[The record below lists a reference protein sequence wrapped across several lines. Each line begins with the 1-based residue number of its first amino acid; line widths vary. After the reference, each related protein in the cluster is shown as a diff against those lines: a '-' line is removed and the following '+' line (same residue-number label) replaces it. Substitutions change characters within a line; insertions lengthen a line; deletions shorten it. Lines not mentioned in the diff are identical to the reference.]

1 MQGNLELIPL
11 LIPYWLTSEIKRW
24 NLGLTCTPHLWI
36 ITWETKRW
44 NLGLTLRLLYLNK
57 TRNTKHV
64 TSAGHKQ
71 DFLLYVTITHP
82 SAIKVLQ
89 TTKITKL
96 PLSLPVVFKRWFT
109 ISELKSKYTSCPP
122 GKQIYIHQNQ
132 TLDLHP
138 PNSNSQVLNIR
149 PLALRHQH
157 CHHYPNHLRE
167 VHIH

>member
-11 LIPYWLTSEIKRW
+11 LIPYWLTS
-24 NLGLTCTPHLWI
+24 
-36 ITWETKRW
+36 ETKRW

-96 PLSLPVVFKRWFT
+96 FLSLPVVFKRWFT

>member
-44 NLGLTLRLLYLNK
+44 NLGLTLHLPYLNK
-57 TRNTKHV
+57 TRHTKHV
-64 TSAGHKQ
+64 ISAGPKQ

-96 PLSLPVVFKRWFT
+96 VFLSLPLPVVFKRWFI
-109 ISELKSKYTSCPP
+109 ISELHSFVSFYNYSIQS
-122 GKQIYIHQNQ
+122 GISQQ
-132 TLDLHP
+132 LSLHT
-138 PNSNSQVLNIR
+138 V
-149 PLALRHQH
+149 
-157 CHHYPNHLRE
+157 
-167 VHIH
+167 VHMFYKRTGR